1 MADGRL
7 AVLDFGVTENTPQG
21 WPARLGPLLAAGRD
35 SDAAELHRIAAEA
48 GLLQPA
54 RLPPTPSSPLFDPY
68 LDPLRTRPT
77 GSLAAG
83 AGADRRASDPL
94 SAASR
99 TQRRLT
105 IPPRHLLMQR
115 VATGLVAS
123 SARSARP
130 SPSATRFAG
139 GCPEATADP
148 ARKFDNRE
156 PGGAA
161 QRASRRHRECADPPG
176 GDRANIA
183 ATAPPSRSLLR

>member
-83 AGADRRASDPL
+83 AGADPAGLRSPERRLPHPAPADH
-94 SAASR
+94 SAAA
-99 TQRRLT
+99 
-105 IPPRHLLMQR
+105 P
-115 VATGLVAS
+115 AYA
-123 SARSARP
+123 
-130 SPSATRFAG
+130 AG
-139 GCPEATADP
+139 GHRTGGVLCSLGATVSVCD
-148 ARKFDNRE
+148 E
-156 PGGAA
+156 V
-161 QRASRRHRECADPPG
+161 RRWLPG
-176 GDRANIA
+176 GDGG
-183 ATAPPSRSLLR
+183 PGPQV

>member
-7 AVLDFGVTENTPQG
+7 AVLNFGVTENTPQG

-54 RLPPTPSSPLFDPY
+54 RAPSDAFTSLFDPY
-68 LDPLRTRPT
+68 LDPLRTPAYRST
-77 GSLAAG
+77 GGWLQEQTG
-83 AGADRRASDPL
+83 RASDPL

-99 TQRRLT
+99 TQRRQT
-105 IPPRHLLMQR
+105 IPPRHLHKQR

-130 SPSATRFAG
+130 SPSPTRFAG
-139 GCPEATADP
+139 GCPDTTADP
-148 ARKFDNRE
+148 ARRSDNR
-156 PGGAA
+156 
-161 QRASRRHRECADPPG
+161 
-176 GDRANIA
+176 
-183 ATAPPSRSLLR
+183 